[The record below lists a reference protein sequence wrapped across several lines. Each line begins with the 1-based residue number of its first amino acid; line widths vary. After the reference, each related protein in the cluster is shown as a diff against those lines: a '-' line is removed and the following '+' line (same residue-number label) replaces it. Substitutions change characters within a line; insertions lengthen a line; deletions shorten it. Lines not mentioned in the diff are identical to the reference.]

1 MIIIE
6 TIKSKFMRN
15 LFDQNT
21 YVLLSKKH
29 AVIID
34 AGAEIEDVK
43 AVVGDRKV
51 LAVLMTHLHFDHF
64 WNIDKYVDEW
74 ACDVYVSKGEEGRL
88 LDSRLNGSFI
98 VKQNIVKNID
108 AKFIKYYA
116 EKLKLEEFGFEVTST
131 SGHTSD
137 SVCILFEDKLFTGDT
152 VFVDGIGRTDLA
164 DSSSFEMKNSLEK
177 IKNIDFAVAFPG
189 HYEPA
194 TKDKVLK
201 EINYYL

>member
-1 MIIIE
+1 MITIE

-108 AKFIKYYA
+108 AKFIKYYKPKRYA
-116 EKLKLEEFGFEVTST
+116 YLKTFL
-131 SGHTSD
+131 
-137 SVCILFEDKLFTGDT
+137 
-152 VFVDGIGRTDLA
+152 
-164 DSSSFEMKNSLEK
+164 
-177 IKNIDFAVAFPG
+177 
-189 HYEPA
+189 Y
-194 TKDKVLK
+194 
-201 EINYYL
+201 

>member
-1 MIIIE
+1 M
-6 TIKSKFMRN
+6 
-15 LFDQNT
+15 
-21 YVLLSKKH
+21 
-29 AVIID
+29 
-34 AGAEIEDVK
+34 
-43 AVVGDRKV
+43 
-51 LAVLMTHLHFDHF
+51 
-64 WNIDKYVDEW
+64 
-74 ACDVYVSKGEEGRL
+74 
-88 LDSRLNGSFI
+88 
-98 VKQNIVKNID
+98 
-108 AKFIKYYA
+108 
-116 EKLKLEEFGFEVTST
+116 TST

-152 VFVDGIGRTDLA
+152 VFVDGIGRTDLV